1 MRSGNDKSAET
12 LGSRTNSAFD
22 DSDGEDV
29 EMVREDLA
37 SLSL

>member
-12 LGSRTNSAFD
+12 LGSSTNASFD
-22 DSDGEDV
+22 DNDGEDV